1 MHFFLYFSW
10 LLQSTVDETLRRRKV
25 RINRN
30 TSFVTNFLSLPKLN
44 TLSKLIGDFCFPFG
58 NDMRTDLLFLNLI
71 FSSNISHLEGDF
83 WTFLC
88 FVLFYLLNEET
99 FSKRIKL
106 YHYNYEFWIYKG
118 SENVSSNSLGCWTN
132 YQEGEHFLNLCR

>member
-83 WTFLC
+83 WTFLY
-88 FVLFYLLNEET
+88 FVLFYLLKEET
-99 FSKRIKL
+99 FSRKIKL
-106 YHYNYEFWIYKG
+106 HHYDYEFIKVQKMFPVLYWDVVQISTGK
-118 SENVSSNSLGCWTN
+118 
-132 YQEGEHFLNLCR
+132 GEHFLNLCR

>member
-1 MHFFLYFSW
+1 M
-10 LLQSTVDETLRRRKV
+10 QSTVDETLRRRKV

-44 TLSKLIGDFCFPFG
+44 TLSKLIGDFG

-83 WTFLC
+83 WTFLH
-88 FVLFYLLNEET
+88 FVVFYLLNEKKL
-99 FSKRIKL
+99 SKKIKL
-106 YHYNYEFWIYKG
+106 HHYDYEF
-118 SENVSSNSLGCWTN
+118 
-132 YQEGEHFLNLCR
+132 